1 MKKFWN
7 DYSEQRI
14 HLVGEYV
21 GVCWNF
27 DWVNT
32 PDGLTRKV
40 RENRPYIDAW
50 HVYEIDEN
58 GVGDVKEE
66 KPLSHGMSLKFA
78 EQIHKELGEAI
89 VYLKEVTH
97 E

>member
-7 DYSEQRI
+7 DEGEQRI

-21 GVCWNF
+21 GVAWNF
-27 DWVNT
+27 DWINT
-32 PDGLTRKV
+32 PEGRGRKV
-40 RENRPYIDAW
+40 RKNHPYIDAFR
-50 HVYEIDEN
+50 VYEIDEN
-58 GVGDVKEE
+58 GIGDVEE
-66 KPLSHGMSLKFA
+66 DSPLGHGMDLKFA

-89 VYLKEVTH
+89 AYFKEVTH